1 MEGLQGYDAR
11 YLSIRTPDV
20 FERLQRMDPSWEEM
34 VPEAVARIIKE
45 QGLFRYGAA
54 DAVKKAS

>member
-1 MEGLQGYDAR
+1 M
-11 YLSIRTPDV
+11 SIRTPDV

-45 QGLFRYGAA
+45 QGLFRYGAT
-54 DAVKKAS
+54 DVVKKAS